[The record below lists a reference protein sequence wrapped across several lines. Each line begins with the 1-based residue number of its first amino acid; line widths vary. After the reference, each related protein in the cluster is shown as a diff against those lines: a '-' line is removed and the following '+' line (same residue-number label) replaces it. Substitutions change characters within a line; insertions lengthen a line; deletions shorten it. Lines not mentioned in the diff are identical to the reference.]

1 MKKLRRIRQGR
12 VLAGVCTGLGEYF
25 DTDPV
30 LFRIIWVLIAIPTAA
45 LGALIAYLVVTLLI
59 PSQDKI
65 DYNR

>member
-30 LFRIIWVLIAIPTAA
+30 LFRIIWVLIAIPTAV
-45 LGALIAYLVVTLLI
+45 LGALSAYLVVTLLI

-65 DYNR
+65 EYNR

>member
-30 LFRIIWVLIAIPTAA
+30 LFRIIWVLIAIPTAV

-65 DYNR
+65 DYYR

>member
-30 LFRIIWVLIAIPTAA
+30 LFRIIWVLIAIPTAV
-45 LGALIAYLVVTLLI
+45 LGALIAYLVVALLI

-65 DYNR
+65 DYYR

>member
-1 MKKLRRIRQGR
+1 MKKLRTIRQGR

-30 LFRIIWVLIAIPTAA
+30 LFRIIWVLIAIPTAV

-65 DYNR
+65 GYNR

>member
-30 LFRIIWVLIAIPTAA
+30 LFRIIWVLIAIPTAV
-45 LGALIAYLVVTLLI
+45 LGALIAYMVVTLLI

>member
-30 LFRIIWVLIAIPTAA
+30 LFRIIWVLIAIPTAV

-65 DYNR
+65 DYHR

>member
-30 LFRIIWVLIAIPTAA
+30 LFRIIWVLIAIPTAV

>member
-30 LFRIIWVLIAIPTAA
+30 LFRIIWVLIAIPTAVF
-45 LGALIAYLVVTLLI
+45 GALIAYLVVTLLI

>member
-30 LFRIIWVLIAIPTAA
+30 LFRIIWVLIAIPTAV
-45 LGALIAYLVVTLLI
+45 LGALIAYLVITLLI

>member
-30 LFRIIWVLIAIPTAA
+30 LFRIIWVLIAIPTAV
-45 LGALIAYLVVTLLI
+45 LGALIAYLVVALLI

>member
-1 MKKLRRIRQGR
+1 MKKLRTIRQGR

-30 LFRIIWVLIAIPTAA
+30 LFRIIWVLIAIPTAV

>member
-30 LFRIIWVLIAIPTAA
+30 LFRIIWVLIAIPTAV
-45 LGALIAYLVVTLLI
+45 LGALIAYLVGTLLI

>member
-30 LFRIIWVLIAIPTAA
+30 LFRIIWVLIAIPTAV
-45 LGALIAYLVVTLLI
+45 LGALIAYLIVTLLI

>member
-30 LFRIIWVLIAIPTAA
+30 LFRIIWVLIAIPTAV
-45 LGALIAYLVVTLLI
+45 LGALIAYLVITLLI
-59 PSQDKI
+59 PAQDKI
-65 DYNR
+65 GYNR